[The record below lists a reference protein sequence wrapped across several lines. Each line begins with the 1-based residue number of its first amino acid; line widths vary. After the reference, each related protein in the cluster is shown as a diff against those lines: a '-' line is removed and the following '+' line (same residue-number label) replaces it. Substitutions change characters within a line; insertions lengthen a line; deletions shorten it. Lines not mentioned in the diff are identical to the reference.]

1 MRYLSNGLNL
11 VTQPIAIILAAGKGT
26 RMKSDLPKVL
36 HSVHGLTLVE
46 HVMNAARSA
55 GVGRMVLVI
64 GHRADDARATLGHH
78 ADVDFVLQTEQ
89 LGTGHAV
96 QMCEQHLAAHDGQV
110 LVLAGDTPLLQGAS
124 LARLLEEQRTENAA
138 CVVGT
143 AVTDANEGLGRIVR
157 DAAGE
162 FVRIVEQKDASPEI
176 AAIREINTGCY
187 VFNSRDLASALKEL
201 RADNEQAEY
210 YLTDCAAILR
220 RQGKRVVASPSLDIE
235 EAMGVNTPDQLADVE
250 RILSS
255 AA

>member
-1 MRYLSNGLNL
+1 MSS
-11 VTQPIAIILAAGKGT
+11 PIAIILAAGKGT

-36 HSVHGLTLVE
+36 HTVHGLTLVE

-55 GVGRMVLVI
+55 GARRIVLVI
-64 GHRADDARATLGHH
+64 GHRADDARNTLNGYS
-78 ADVDFVLQTEQ
+78 DVDFVLQTEQ

-96 QMCEQHLAAHDGQV
+96 QMCQQQLEAHDGQV
-110 LVLAGDTPLLQGAS
+110 LVLAGDTPLLRGAS
-124 LARLLEEQRTENAA
+124 LAKLLQEQREQNAA

-143 AVTDANEGLGRIVR
+143 AVTDANQGLGRIVR
-157 DAAGE
+157 DEAGE
-162 FVRIVEQKDASPEI
+162 FVKIVEQKDASPEV

-187 VFNSRDLASALKEL
+187 VFDSRALASALKQL
-201 RADNEQAEY
+201 RADNRQAEY

-220 RQGKRVVASPSLDIE
+220 NDGQRVVASPSLDIQ

-250 RILSS
+250 RVLSD